1 MGLREDI
8 THETVAQMPLRPALT
23 VTPDTTVAQA
33 VRLMRDNAL
42 GCVFIVDSEL
52 RPTGK
57 FTERQLVKLICGC
70 VPLDEPVA
78 KHMVAIPEAGLVRM
92 SDTVSK
98 VLENM
103 RQTRLR
109 FICVVDDAGR
119 VTGLT
124 GQKGLMEYVAERF
137 PRQIKVQMMSS
148 KLHMN
153 TREGA

>member
-8 THETVAQMPLRPALT
+8 THETVADMPLRPALT
-23 VTPDTTVAQA
+23 VTPDTSLAQA
-33 VRLMRDNAL
+33 IRLMRDNAL
-42 GCVFIVDSEL
+42 GCVFVIDSEL

-57 FTERQLVKLICGC
+57 FTERQLVKLICGG
-70 VPLDEPVA
+70 VPLDEPVV
-78 KHMVAIPEAGLVRM
+78 KHMVTIPDAGCVCM
-92 SDTVSK
+92 SDTVQT
-98 VLENM
+98 VLKKM

-109 FICVVDDAGR
+109 FLCVVDDAGR

-124 GQKGLMEYVAERF
+124 GQKGLMEYVTEHF
-137 PRQIKVQMMSS
+137 PRQIKVQKMTS